1 MSSKTTEWYHL
12 PAKSRSSGYSKRRKI
27 RQRHNKSM
35 RSRSSSSS
43 HNATWRSVSSNE
55 AKRQLRTRRVS
66 LRVKNLA
73 RTLHAR
79 DSHFSPP
86 KLVRP
91 RTA

>member
-12 PAKSRSSGYSKRRKI
+12 PAKSRSSGYSKRRKN
-27 RQRHNKSM
+27 RQRQNKSM
-35 RSRSSSSS
+35 RSSS

-55 AKRQLRTRRVS
+55 AKRQLGTRRVS
-66 LRVKNLA
+66 PRVKNLA